1 MKSSRGHLQKTVK
14 KSKVY
19 QSLDFRHLKIVHKR
33 LGIFPILDNIFTAFI
48 LGMREKREREFTTH
62 VELLLLSEPISQYS
76 SKNLPETDDN
86 DGTHK
91 NDANMLS

>member
-1 MKSSRGHLQKTVK
+1 MQ
-14 KSKVY
+14 
-19 QSLDFRHLKIVHKR
+19 
-33 LGIFPILDNIFTAFI
+33 
-48 LGMREKREREFTTH
+48 EKREREFTTH

-91 NDANMLS
+91 NDANMLSWHMVNAYFWTSALKEAIQVTCLGFLKTLFCASSNNAL

>member
-1 MKSSRGHLQKTVK
+1 MQ
-14 KSKVY
+14 
-19 QSLDFRHLKIVHKR
+19 
-33 LGIFPILDNIFTAFI
+33 
-48 LGMREKREREFTTH
+48 EKREREFTTH

-76 SKNLPETDDN
+76 SNNLPETDDN

>member
-1 MKSSRGHLQKTVK
+1 
-14 KSKVY
+14 
-19 QSLDFRHLKIVHKR
+19 
-33 LGIFPILDNIFTAFI
+33 
-48 LGMREKREREFTTH
+48 MREKREREFTTH

-91 NDANMLS
+91 NDANMLSWHMVNACFWTSAL